1 MIEGGFPAV
10 PERDRLHPLRTVA
23 DAGVLEIVDIVCPA
37 EVEEHPDR
45 RRGERPARGGAIGRE
60 GLRGAKGLLAREPQ
74 HMIAVVAALVD
85 EHPQRGVPGEAHD
98 PADLQGEVVGVI
110 LLPPVDVE
118 GDPVI
123 VAQAHALSA
132 AQLDYYHG
140 LAARGLIRL
149 ITTRAELAVHR
160 AAWPADGV
168 LGLVVLMENGD
179 PIVEPAEVPWWAER
193 GVRIVGPAWQAT
205 RYCGGT
211 KQPGPLTDLGRALLP
226 ELAAAGMILDV
237 SHMAEESFWQALD
250 LWKGPVIASH
260 SNSRELVAERV
271 ADRHLSDAM
280 IKALVERDAVI
291 GAVFYNAFIAAE
303 YQRGDPKE
311 RYGLDRLVRH
321 IDRVCQLAGS
331 ARHSAIG
338 SDLDGGLGSEHIA
351 RELDSAADLPRLA
364 EALSAA
370 GYSDADVAA
379 IMGDNWLRLLGQ
391 ALPEE

>member
-1 MIEGGFPAV
+1 MFVDGHLDIAYNYFQFRRDVTAGVRGIRATEPVPDPHLGTATVGLPDLRQGGVGLVFGTLFAMP
-10 PERDRLHPLRTVA
+10 A
-23 DAGVLEIVDIVCPA
+23 DAIATDLSKEQSYTTPA
-37 EVEEHPDR
+37 E
-45 RRGERPARGGAIGRE
+45 
-60 GLRGAKGLLAREPQ
+60 
-74 HMIAVVAALVD
+74 
-85 EHPQRGVPGEAHD
+85 
-98 PADLQGEVVGVI
+98 
-110 LLPPVDVE
+110 
-118 GDPVI
+118 
-123 VAQAHALSA
+123 AHALSA

-179 PIVEPAEVPWWAER
+179 PIVEPAEASWWAER

-250 LWKGPVIASH
+250 LWNGPVIASH
-260 SNSRELVAERV
+260 SNSRELVAEQV

-280 IKALVERDAVI
+280 IRALVERDAVI

-303 YQRGDPKE
+303 YQRGHPKE
-311 RYGLDRLVRH
+311 RYGLDRLIRH

-351 RELDSAADLPRLA
+351 RELDSVADLPRLA

-379 IMGDNWLRLLGQ
+379 IMGDNWLRLLAQ
-391 ALPEE
+391 ALPEK